1 MAARTLLAHYPRL
14 GRTVRRF
21 RPSPAAA
28 KPRAPEPTAST
39 PEPRP
44 LSPESSDL
52 VTSRWNQLASE
63 EFVRDLDRRSWI
75 GIPEIHLNHNFRVT
89 GDRNAYWVTWLRER
103 FFPDG
108 LAGDALSLGCGEG
121 HVDRILC
128 DCGFR
133 FTSFTGVD
141 VSPMAVDRAREL
153 SKERGGLAPSTTYLT
168 ADLNVHRLP
177 TNAFDF
183 IYFFQSL
190 HHIERLEHIL
200 GECARALR
208 PNGLLMVNEFV
219 GPSRFQ
225 WSDRQKAMADALISL
240 LPIDLRKDLVDG
252 SVKTKALAP
261 TVEDMILGILQR
273 PFGRLKS
280 NRR

>member
-1 MAARTLLAHYPRL
+1 MRL
-14 GRTVRRF
+14 RF
-21 RPSPAAA
+21 QIQV
-28 KPRAPEPTAST
+28 
-39 PEPRP
+39 
-44 LSPESSDL
+44 L
-52 VTSRWNQLASE
+52 
-63 EFVRDLDRRSWI
+63 
-75 GIPEIHLNHNFRVT
+75 H
-89 GDRNAYWVTWLRER
+89 
-103 FFPDG
+103 
-108 LAGDALSLGCGEG
+108 
-121 HVDRILC
+121 
-128 DCGFR
+128 
-133 FTSFTGVD
+133 
-141 VSPMAVDRAREL
+141 
-153 SKERGGLAPSTTYLT
+153 RGGLQRDGCGPRSRAVEAARRSGTVHDVPDSRPH
-168 ADLNVHRLP
+168 VHRLP

-240 LPIDLRKDLVDG
+240 LPINLRKDLVDG

-261 TVEDMILGILQR
+261 TVKDMILGILQR